1 MGHYLIRLI
10 KVGRLTHNGQHHSL
24 CWNPGVYEK
33 VRVSWAQAF
42 ISLCLT
48 VKHSDRHLGCGFPA
62 GMDCALELLSCLY
75 QGISFLPQ
83 QQEK

>member
-10 KVGRLTHNGQHHSL
+10 EVGRLTHNGQHYSL

-33 VRVSWAQAF
+33 VRVSWAQPSF
-42 ISLCLT
+42 LSVT
-48 VKHSDRHLGCGFPA
+48 VIQSDRHLCCGFLA
-62 GMDCALELLSCLY
+62 GMDCTLELLSCLY